1 VLFGG
6 RKTLDQFSMSV
17 QLAVPPSTVVAPIHQ
32 SETVKPGVLH
42 KFAEVKDTLTN
53 GYRERFQ
60 PAPANLNWLS
70 CGEYE
75 LAEGASSGALAHPED
90 ESLLFQLQGHAV
102 VDVNG
107 VSYSLAPYDTLYLPK
122 GAQYQISNHQSEI
135 VRITRCSAT
144 ADNVHPVHHSSFA
157 EYSKREDR
165 IRKLHGKD
173 VFMMFD
179 VPEAADKLI
188 AGYTFFQPYQRSW
201 PPHNH
206 TDQEEVYIFIKGHGA
221 MEVYES
227 PEKMCF
233 VTSVNT
239 GDAVTIPMMNYHP
252 VFSQES
258 PLEFIWCIAGARY
271 WVGDKNKDFMAG
283 KGEQITT

>member
-1 VLFGG
+1 M
-6 RKTLDQFSMSV
+6 DSASPAI
-17 QLAVPPSTVVAPIHQ
+17 QLAVPPSEIAEPVHQ
-32 SETVKPGVLH
+32 SDAVKPGVLF
-42 KFAEVKDTLTN
+42 KAAAAKAT
-53 GYRERFQ
+53 YRQHFM
-60 PAPANLNWLS
+60 PASSNLNWLS

-75 LAEGASSGALAHPED
+75 LPAQTSSGSICLANE
-90 ESLLFQLQGHAV
+90 ESLLFMWKGV
-102 VDVNG
+102 VTVK
-107 VSYSLAPYDTLYLPK
+107 VQEQEYALAPYDTLYIPK
-122 GAQYQISNHQSEI
+122 GAQFQISNLQSEI
-135 VRITRCSAT
+135 AKVMQCSAT
-144 ADNVHPVHHSSFA
+144 ADNVHPIHHSKFA
-157 EYSKREDR
+157 EYSQREDR
-165 IRKLHGKD
+165 IRHLAGKD

-227 PEKMCF
+227 PEKLCF
-233 VTSVNT
+233 VTSVSE
-239 GDAVTIPMMNYHP
+239 GDMVTIPMLNYHP
-252 VFSQES
+252 VFSQDS

-271 WVGDKNKDFMAG
+271 WVGDKNKDFMQG

>member
-1 VLFGG
+1 M
-6 RKTLDQFSMSV
+6 DSASQAV
-17 QLAVPPSTVVAPIHQ
+17 QLAVPPATIAEPIHQ
-32 SETVKPGVLH
+32 SETVKPG
-42 KFAEVKDTLTN
+42 TLFKASAAKAA
-53 GYRERFQ
+53 YRQHFT
-60 PAPANLNWLS
+60 PATAQLNWLS

-75 LAEGASSGALAHPED
+75 LPANTSSGNVCLATE
-90 ESLLFQLQGHAV
+90 ETLLFMWKGAV
-102 VDVNG
+102 SVTVNG
-107 VSYSLAPYDTLYLPK
+107 DEYHLASYDTLYIPR
-122 GAQYQISNHQSEI
+122 GAQFQISNFKSEI
-135 VRITRCSAT
+135 AKVMQCSAT
-144 ADNVHPVHHSSFA
+144 ADNVHRVHHSKFA
-157 EYSKREDR
+157 EYSQREDR
-165 IRKLHGKD
+165 IRHLAGKD

-188 AGYTFFQPYQRSW
+188 AGYTFFQAHQRSW

-233 VTSVNT
+233 VTSVNE
-239 GDAVTIPMMNYHP
+239 GDMVTIPMLNYHP
-252 VFSQES
+252 VFSQGS

>member
-1 VLFGG
+1 MKTMTVARTDIPSVL
-6 RKTLDQFSMSV
+6 
-17 QLAVPPSTVVAPIHQ
+17 QLAVPPAVIAPPVHA
-32 SETVKPGVLH
+32 SESVKPAVV
-42 KFAEVKDTLTN
+42 FRAA
-53 GYRERFQ
+53 
-60 PAPANLNWLS
+60 APKVTFRQHFTPQTGHLEWLS

-75 LAEGASSGALAHPED
+75 LPTEAATGSLCLAD
-90 ESLLFQLQGHAV
+90 EECLLFMWQGGATV
-102 VDVNG
+102 RVQDDE
-107 VSYSLAPYDTLYLPK
+107 YELETYDTLYIPR
-122 GAQYQISNHQSEI
+122 GAQFQISNRTSQI
-135 VRITRCSAT
+135 ARVMQCSAT
-144 ADNVHPVHHSSFA
+144 AENAHPVHHSRFA
-157 EYSKREDR
+157 EYSRREDR
-165 IRKLHGKD
+165 IRHLQGKD

-188 AGYTFFQPYQRSW
+188 AGYTFFQPFQRSW

-227 PEKMCF
+227 PEKLCF
-233 VTSVNT
+233 VHTVNE
-239 GDAVTIPMMNYHP
+239 GDMVTIPMMNYHP

-283 KGEQITT
+283 KGEAITT